1 MNNKEVIVVAGP
13 SASGKSHLLKQL
25 LTKKKNKFRDKIYR
39 LLKINPKQSRSCIA
53 IGALTKQKIK
63 PEHSRKLKKDL
74 IFIHFD
80 TTSRR
85 QNKKKRLL
93 LSITKDCES
102 VKVLTIHTTFETWR
116 TRMQKRIE
124 SSPNE
129 IPLNMATEIYNLSKY
144 IRFFAKI
151 RYNLVYKRWAKFVN
165 DIDFDDQLIIKNEEI
180 PFKSKPQKFQPN
192 NSKLK
197 R

>member
-1 MNNKEVIVVAGP
+1 MSDKVVIIVAGP

-25 LTKKKNKFRDKIYR
+25 LTKKKNKFRDKIYQSLR
-39 LLKINPKQSRSCIA
+39 INPKQSRSCIA

-63 PEHSRKLKKDL
+63 PEHSRKLRKDL

-102 VKVLTIHTTFETWR
+102 VKVLTVHTTFEIWR

-124 SSPNE
+124 SSPNK
-129 IPLNMATEIYNLSKY
+129 IPLNRATEIYNLSRY
-144 IRFFAKI
+144 ARVFAKI
-151 RYNLVYKRWAKFVN
+151 RYNLAYKRWAEFLN
-165 DIDFDDQLIIKNEEI
+165 DMDFDDQLIVNNEEI
-180 PFKSKPQKFQPN
+180 PFRSKRQKIPAE
-192 NSKLK
+192 
-197 R
+197 

>member
-1 MNNKEVIVVAGP
+1 MREMNNKEVIIVAGP

-39 LLKINPKQSRSCIA
+39 SLKINPNQSRSCVA

-129 IPLNMATEIYNLSKY
+129 IPLNRATEIYNLSRY
-144 IRFFAKI
+144 IRFFARIK
-151 RYNLVYKRWAKFVN
+151 YHLAYKRWAEFIN

-180 PFKSKPQKFQPN
+180 PFKSKRQKFPT
-192 NSKLK
+192 K
-197 R
+197 

>member
-1 MNNKEVIVVAGP
+1 MNDKEVIVVAGP

-53 IGALTKQKIK
+53 IGALTKQNIK

-102 VKVLTIHTTFETWR
+102 VKVLTIHTAFETWR

-124 SSPNE
+124 SNPNE
-129 IPLNMATEIYNLSKY
+129 IPLNKATEIYNLSKY

-165 DIDFDDQLIIKNEEI
+165 DIDFDDQVIIKNEEI
-180 PFKSKPQKFQPN
+180 PFKSKRQKFPT
-192 NSKLK
+192 K
-197 R
+197 

>member
-1 MNNKEVIVVAGP
+1 MREMNNKEVIIVAGP

-25 LTKKKNKFRDKIYR
+25 LTKKKNKFRDKIFR

-124 SSPNE
+124 SSPNK
-129 IPLNMATEIYNLSKY
+129 IPLNRATEIYNLSRY
-144 IRFFAKI
+144 IRFYAKI
-151 RYNLVYKRWAKFVN
+151 KYNLAYKRWTEFLN
-165 DIDFDDQLIIKNEEI
+165 DIDLDDQIIVNNEEI
-180 PFKSKPQKFQPN
+180 PFRSKRQKITAN
-192 NSKLK
+192 
-197 R
+197 

>member
-1 MNNKEVIVVAGP
+1 MKEMNGKVVIIVAGP

-25 LTKKKNKFRDKIYR
+25 LTKKKNKFRDKIYQSLR
-39 LLKINPKQSRSCIA
+39 INPKQSRSCIA

-63 PEHSRKLKKDL
+63 PEHSRKLRKDL

-102 VKVLTIHTTFETWR
+102 VKVLTVHTTFEIWR

-124 SSPNE
+124 SSPNK
-129 IPLNMATEIYNLSKY
+129 IPLNRATEIYNLSRY
-144 IRFFAKI
+144 ARIFAKI
-151 RYNLVYKRWAKFVN
+151 RYDLAYKRWAEFLN
-165 DIDFDDQLIIKNEEI
+165 DMDFDDQLIVNNEEI
-180 PFKSKPQKFQPN
+180 PFRSKRQKVPAE
-192 NSKLK
+192 
-197 R
+197 

>member
-53 IGALTKQKIK
+53 IGALTKQNIK

-129 IPLNMATEIYNLSKY
+129 IPLNRATEIYNLSKHV
-144 IRFFAKI
+144 RFFAKI
-151 RYNLVYKRWAKFVN
+151 RYNLAYKRWAKFVN
-165 DIDFDDQLIIKNEEI
+165 DTDFDDQVIIKNEEI
-180 PFKSKPQKFQPN
+180 PFKSKRQKFPT
-192 NSKLK
+192 K
-197 R
+197 